1 MDRCERTVLI
11 SRSPKLHTQQVSHCL
26 RATAKRT
33 SKRDAVCKQ
42 WSWAA
47 NIIVS
52 NKGHLYHDNG
62 HHHDDH
68 DECAIVCIRCHYH
81 PWSSSPVRD
90 ESPVS
95 TCLLALQCNLIGIL
109 PVHQLLA
116 FLRSHLIYWSFPNQI
131 RSFEDGWLLLRT
143 LSTHTHTHL
152 KTIQSVKI
160 LSWKSHSLKAKHSKG
175 RNDVRWFS
183 GTFTNRSP
191 SPTARR
197 SDGGGPTPLEVA
209 RFLAVSPE
217 NCQRW
222 IDGCHKKPVQMIQKS
237 SSQTPVEV

>member
-1 MDRCERTVLI
+1 MILGRKHHRF
-11 SRSPKLHTQQVSHCL
+11 QQRPSL
-26 RATAKRT
+26 
-33 SKRDAVCKQ
+33 
-42 WSWAA
+42 SWQ
-47 NIIVS
+47 
-52 NKGHLYHDNG
+52 
-62 HHHDDH
+62 
-68 DECAIVCIRCHYH
+68 
-81 PWSSSPVRD
+81 WSSSWWSWWMCHRLHTVPLSSMIIITRAWRITRINMPLGAAMQSHRD
-90 ESPVS
+90 PARASAVGFFKIS
-95 TCLLALQCNLIGIL
+95 
-109 PVHQLLA
+109 
-116 FLRSHLIYWSFPNQI
+116 SHLLVVSEPNSILWRWLTSFKDTFN
-131 RSFEDGWLLLRT
+131 
-143 LSTHTHTHL
+143 THTHL

-222 IDGCHKKPVQMIQKS
+222 MDGCHKTSVQMIQKS